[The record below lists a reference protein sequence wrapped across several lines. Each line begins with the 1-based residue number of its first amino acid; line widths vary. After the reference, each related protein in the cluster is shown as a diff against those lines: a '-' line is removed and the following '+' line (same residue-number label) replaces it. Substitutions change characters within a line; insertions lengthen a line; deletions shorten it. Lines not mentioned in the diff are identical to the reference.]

1 MDIISYPIS
10 DMKISTIC
18 LLAVTMIG
26 LSATGLRAEE
36 PERLASAPEAIVV
49 PVDFAADRHE
59 VMASADDKS
68 ATTVENSVIYVD
80 DNNRLVGLSN

>member
-36 PERLASAPEAIVV
+36 PERFASVPEAIVV
-49 PVDFAADRHE
+49 PLDFAAGHHE
-59 VMASADDKS
+59 VMASAEKS
-68 ATTVENSVIYVD
+68 AATGENSVIHVD

>member
-18 LLAVTMIG
+18 LLAMTMIG

-36 PERLASAPEAIVV
+36 PERLTSAPEAIVV
-49 PVDFAADRHE
+49 PLDFSADRHE
-59 VMASADDKS
+59 VIASAEKS
-68 ATTVENSVIYVD
+68 AATVESSVIYVD

>member
-49 PVDFAADRHE
+49 PLDLSADRHE
-59 VMASADDKS
+59 VMASAEKS
-68 ATTVENSVIYVD
+68 ATTGENSVIHVD

>member
-36 PERLASAPEAIVV
+36 PERLASAPEAIAV
-49 PVDFAADRHE
+49 PLDFSAGHHE
-59 VMASADDKS
+59 VIASAEKS
-68 ATTVENSVIYVD
+68 TTTVENSVIYVD
-80 DNNRLVGLSN
+80 DKNRLVGLSN

>member
-1 MDIISYPIS
+1 
-10 DMKISTIC
+10 MKISTIV
-18 LLAVTMIG
+18 LLTATMIG

-36 PERLASAPEAIVV
+36 PEHFASMPEAIAV
-49 PVDFAADRHE
+49 PLDFSAGHHELMVAAE
-59 VMASADDKS
+59 KS